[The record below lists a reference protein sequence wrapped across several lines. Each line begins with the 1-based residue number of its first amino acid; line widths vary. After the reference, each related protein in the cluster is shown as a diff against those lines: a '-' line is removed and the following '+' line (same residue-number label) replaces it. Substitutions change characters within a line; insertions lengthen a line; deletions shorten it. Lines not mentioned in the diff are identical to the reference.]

1 MRTSPKSARA
11 GIDLPR
17 LLSGDLRPRGSE
29 GAWPEA
35 SQSFNGQARRWMC
48 AMVSRWYGRTMKLT
62 MDKAGRLVVPKPLRE
77 ALGLGDG
84 GEVEVSVY
92 GAGLQIVPG
101 GRTARITEVD
111 GQLVADSDT
120 VITDEM
126 IFGLMDSMRR

>member
-1 MRTSPKSARA
+1 
-11 GIDLPR
+11 
-17 LLSGDLRPRGSE
+17 
-29 GAWPEA
+29 
-35 SQSFNGQARRWMC
+35 
-48 AMVSRWYGRTMKLT
+48 MVPRWYGRTMKLT

-101 GRTARITEVD
+101 GRTARISEVE